1 MPPFAPKTGVRA
13 AAPTTKAP
21 PDLVFEVQNVVIAT
35 CASRDGLNQGAMG
48 SAALQ
53 TAGDSGRTYTLTCAV
68 LRIRMDS
75 AYGHP
80 ATIPQAWDSAVRAT
94 ASARLRCGS
103 LASGAYARIAT
114 GLKADGEDFTE
125 EPHA

>member
-1 MPPFAPKTGVRA
+1 
-13 AAPTTKAP
+13 
-21 PDLVFEVQNVVIAT
+21 
-35 CASRDGLNQGAMG
+35 MG

-53 TAGDSGRTYTLTCAV
+53 TAGDSGRTYPLTCTA
-68 LRIRMDS
+68 LRMDS

-80 ATIPQAWDSAVRAT
+80 TNIPQAWDSAVRAT